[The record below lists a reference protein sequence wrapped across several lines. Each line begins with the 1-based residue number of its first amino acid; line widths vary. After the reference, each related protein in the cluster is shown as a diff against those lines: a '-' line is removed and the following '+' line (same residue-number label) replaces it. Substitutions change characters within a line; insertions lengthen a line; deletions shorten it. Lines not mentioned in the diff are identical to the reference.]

1 MGHRADSNGCRWER
15 DVDDEGIKTDCQGVL
30 GQYQGSKTD
39 GKGVTADNPTLRGL
53 CSPDVR
59 HTRATV
65 RCDTIITPR
74 AVTDLLA

>member
-1 MGHRADSNGCRWER
+1 MWTMRGLRRIVRVFSDSTRGPRRTVRASQRTVRGVNA
-15 DVDDEGIKTDCQGVL
+15 DD
-30 GQYQGSKTD
+30 
-39 GKGVTADNPTLRGL
+39 PTLRGL